1 MLFNS
6 FAFLLAFLPLAL
18 GLHWLAE
25 RFAPQWRLPVLAA
38 LSFAFYGYW
47 DWRFVPLLAAS
58 ILVNWLI
65 AELFQKTR
73 SGGLITL
80 AIVLNLVV
88 LALFKYF
95 NFFADLAG
103 MIPGLPAPKLDLALP
118 LGISF
123 FTFHHVMY
131 LVDLRRGRAPLYP
144 LERYAL
150 YIALFPQL
158 LAGPLVRWSEVMEQ
172 FGRKVYAP
180 GWQRSFA
187 VAICFIT
194 IGLVEKVFLADR
206 IAHNIDPVY
215 RQAQYGVVAS
225 GDAWL
230 ALAFNIQ
237 ILFDFAGYS
246 DIAIGLGLLFG
257 VKLPFNFNAPFR
269 STSIQDF
276 WQRWHITL
284 MNFLRDYVYFP
295 MVNARV
301 LPRRLLPL
309 QAQAAMLITMVLC
322 GLWHGANWTYIVWG
336 ALHGCALVVAA
347 LWRRHGPRMP
357 PLAGWALT
365 VAFVLL
371 TGVIFR
377 AASLEAAWNIFQG
390 LGYPLNLERGKHLL
404 SLAIVPLFAFLLP
417 SSQDIIAFLTRR
429 PRPWL
434 FVLAGLT
441 LFVILLDL
449 GERNVVGFGYFN
461 F

>member
-1 MLFNS
+1 MLFNDYP
-6 FAFLLAFLPLAL
+6 FLLVFLPAAL
-18 GLHWLAE
+18 LIFRFADPYPQARIPVLVLLSLCFYAYGNPPYVLLLIASIAINWLASWAFG
-25 RFAPQWRLPVLAA
+25 RFKLRAIPLA
-38 LSFAFYGYW
+38 
-47 DWRFVPLLAAS
+47 
-58 ILVNWLI
+58 
-65 AELFQKTR
+65 
-73 SGGLITL
+73 
-80 AIVLNLVV
+80 AIVLNLLV
-88 LALFKYF
+88 LGFFKYT
-95 NFFADLAG
+95 NFFAANLGWLLGEPMPHVD
-103 MIPGLPAPKLDLALP
+103 IVLP

-123 FTFHHVMY
+123 FTFHHIMY
-131 LVDLRRGRAPLYP
+131 LVDLRRGRAPLYAFD
-144 LERYAL
+144 RYAL
-150 YIALFPQL
+150 YISFFPQL

-172 FGRKVYAP
+172 FGRKVYVP
-180 GWQRSFA
+180 IWQREFA

-194 IGLVEKVFLADR
+194 IGLVEKIFLADR

-215 RQAQYGVVAS
+215 AQAQYGVVTN

-257 VKLPFNFNAPFR
+257 IKLPFNFNAPFR
-269 STSIQDF
+269 ARSIQDF

-295 MVNARV
+295 LVNARI
-301 LPRRLLPL
+301 LPRRFLPL
-309 QAQAAMLITMVLC
+309 QSQAAMLITMVLC
-322 GLWHGANWTYIVWG
+322 GLWHGANWTFILWG
-336 ALHGCALVVAA
+336 TLHGCALIVAA

-357 PLAGWALT
+357 ALLGWALT
-365 VAFVLL
+365 VMFVLV

-377 AASLEAAWNIFQG
+377 ATSLEAALNIFRG
-390 LGYPLNLERGKHLL
+390 LSYSLDLERGKHLL
-404 SLAIVPLFAFLLP
+404 SLIIVPLFAFLLP
-417 SSQDIIAFLTRR
+417 SSQDIIAHLTRR

-449 GERNVVGFGYFN
+449 GERNVAGFGYFN